1 MGLGQFL
8 GGVPQGS
15 SAPLYCPNILEVKV
29 EGGGPLHP
37 FLVISKKYPKLHLD
51 IHNGRLC
58 TYEVVKLI
66 TSTKDWVVQ
75 FPLMVPNA

>member
-15 SAPLYCPNILEVKV
+15 SAPLYCSNILEVKV
-29 EGGGPLHP
+29 EGGDPLCP
-37 FLVISKKYPKLHLD
+37 FLVISKKYLKLHLD
-51 IHNGRLC
+51 SFSSFLC

-66 TSTKDWVVQ
+66 TSTKDWVV
-75 FPLMVPNA
+75 